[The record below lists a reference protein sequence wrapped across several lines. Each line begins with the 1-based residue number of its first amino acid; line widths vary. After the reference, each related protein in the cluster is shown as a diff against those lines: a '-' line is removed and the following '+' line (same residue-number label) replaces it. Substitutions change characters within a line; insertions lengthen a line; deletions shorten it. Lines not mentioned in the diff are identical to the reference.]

1 MKRQD
6 IRIRDPFILTDF
18 ENKCYYM
25 YGTTDLP
32 VENDIVAGNTF
43 SVYKS
48 YDLENFEDPVIIFD
62 GKEQDFYG
70 ICDYWAGEVYK
81 YQGKYYL
88 FGSVKGK
95 NNIRATQIFVSNA
108 PDGKF
113 VPLSLTARTP
123 ENMNS
128 IDGTLWVEDG
138 KPYMIFCHGGEE
150 APQGD
155 ICALEFTKDLTKP
168 VGEPFVLFS
177 APDNPFVEV
186 IPARPDL
193 YCVDG
198 PFLYKEK
205 GKLKMLWSSFLDKKY
220 HVFEAT
226 AESIRK
232 PWTHLKGEFMLDGG
246 HAMLFTRLDGARRIA
261 MHSPNIPGKE
271 RFVDFDF

>member
-1 MKRQD
+1 MKRED

-32 VENDIVAGNTF
+32 VYSDIVAGNTF

-48 YDLENFEDPVIIFD
+48 YDLENFEGPIVIFD
-62 GKEQDFYG
+62 GSESDFYG
-70 ICDYWAGEVYK
+70 ECDYWAGEVYK
-81 YQGKYYL
+81 YEGKYYL

-95 NNIRATQIFVSNA
+95 NKIRATQIFVSDS

-113 VPLSLTARTP
+113 TPLSDNARTP
-123 ENMNS
+123 TNWNC
-128 IDGTLWVEDG
+128 IDGTLWVENG
-138 KPYMIFCHGGEE
+138 RAYMIFCHGGEE

-155 ICALEFTKDLTKP
+155 ICALEFTKDLTTP
-168 VGEPFVLFS
+168 VGEPFKLFS
-177 APDNPFVEV
+177 APDNAFVEV

-198 PFLYKEK
+198 PFAYTED
-205 GKLKMLWSSFLDKKY
+205 GKLKLLWSSFLDKKY

-226 AESIRK
+226 ATSIHDK
-232 PWTHLKGEFMLDGG
+232 FTHLRGDFNLDGG
-246 HAMLFTRLDGARRIA
+246 HAMLFTKLDGTRMIA
-261 MHSPNIPGKE
+261 MHSPNTPGKE
-271 RFVDFDF
+271 RFVSFEY